1 MTEQE
6 SKNGVWAVHDVETAP
21 PIGVRSTKPLAALLA
36 YEKGMED
43 GQEYAI
49 SLVDFA
55 PDASTLPGLVPVNVV
70 FTPGK
75 RETIRAKIPAVGD
88 DNFNKI
94 KEAIASP
101 LPDLLTEF
109 FERNPERVSFNYGD
123 NVERIMA
130 ADQFYWN
137 MVLMDFI
144 ANKFELEEVFG
155 STSGP
160 YNHLRDIAGEDFCD
174 VLTGI
179 AHERFN
185 MRVEI
190 EGHE

>member
-6 SKNGVWAVHDVETAP
+6 SKNGVWAVHDMETAP
-21 PIGVRSTKPLAALLA
+21 PIGVCSTKPLAALLA
-36 YEKGMED
+36 YETGLKD
-43 GQEYAI
+43 GNEYAI
-49 SLVDFA
+49 SFVDFA
-55 PDASTLPGLVPVNVV
+55 GDDHLKSVPANVV
-70 FTPGK
+70 FTPKK
-75 RETIRAKIPAVGD
+75 RETITLAAPVAVD
-88 DNFNKI
+88 DNFHKI
-94 KEAIASP
+94 KGIIAEP
-101 LPDLLTEF
+101 LPDLLSEF
-109 FERNPERVSFNYGD
+109 FEQYPEKVSFNYGD

-137 MVLMDFI
+137 VVLMDFI

-174 VLTGI
+174 VITGI

-185 MRVEI
+185 MRVMI
-190 EGHE
+190 EGQE